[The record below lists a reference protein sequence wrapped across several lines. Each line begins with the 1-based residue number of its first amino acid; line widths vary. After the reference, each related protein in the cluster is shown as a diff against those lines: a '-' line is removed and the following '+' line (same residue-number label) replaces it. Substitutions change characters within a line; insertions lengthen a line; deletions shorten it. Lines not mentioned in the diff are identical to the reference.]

1 MQCQWHAEV
10 RKMIEDTARLGTGVL
25 KGPVPAV
32 RRRKAISM
40 QGGAAVVSIEKA
52 IVPESRAV
60 DPWNFTRTQPVA
72 SIHDGS
78 YTWERDTITRKGL
91 RDLKEVGGYLTDQID
106 KVLEEGPQSPSPKV
120 LGMPSPWRAPAT
132 LMSLTSGTSTARPS
146 ARTWRRPR

>member
-1 MQCQWHAEV
+1 MDPLAQAMKAAADEQEAAKAAAEAATKEIEDWLVQCQWHAEV
-10 RKMIEDTARLGTGVL
+10 RKMIEDTARLGTGSL

-72 SIHDGS
+72 RASTMARTHG
-78 YTWERDTITRKGL
+78 ERDTITRRL
-91 RDLKEVGGYLTDQID
+91 RDQEVGGYLPT
-106 KVLEEGPQSPSPKV
+106 
-120 LGMPSPWRAPAT
+120 R
-132 LMSLTSGTSTARPS
+132 STRC
-146 ARTWRRPR
+146 WRRGP